1 MEKMNLAKRLLI
13 VTIMAMFHQSIKSQV
28 TITYAMD
35 SPGLVLMSQD
45 VSKYEIIDK
54 SYLNLIYHVK
64 MKASANDTKM
74 QFEDDMI
81 LLIGKKYTSFYS
93 KNLHELDVKRDSI
106 IKLYG
111 MATPE
116 QGWQGYEIRTD
127 LQKKELTVDNR
138 IPFTK
143 DVCRYTEPS
152 PQMKWNIENSVDSV
166 FGYKCKKATT
176 EYGGR
181 KYIVWFT
188 NDIPISTGPWKFAG
202 LPGAILKVTDTEH
215 NFSFECIGLTQ
226 QTLPIVN
233 YDWKYKNMSKT
244 EWIKFEKN
252 MYEHAGLFISSTGA
266 RVIIMDNS
274 EKGSHP
280 ISEQLSLFYN
290 PMEK

>member
-1 MEKMNLAKRLLI
+1 MEKMNLAKRMLI
-13 VTIMAMFHQSIKSQV
+13 VTIVAMFHQSIKSQV
-28 TITYAMD
+28 KITYAMD

-45 VSKYEIIDK
+45 VSKYETIDH

-64 MKASANDTKM
+64 TKASANDTEM
-74 QFEDDMI
+74 QFEDDMV

-111 MATPE
+111 GATSE
-116 QGWQGYEIRTD
+116 QGWQGYAIRTD
-127 LQKKELTVDNR
+127 LKKKELTVDNR
-138 IPFTK
+138 VPLQKKYADIRSLHHK
-143 DVCRYTEPS
+143 
-152 PQMKWNIENSVDSV
+152 KWSIENSVDSV
-166 FGYKCKKATT
+166 FGYKCQKAIT

-188 NDIPISTGPWKFAG
+188 RDIPISTGPWKFAG
-202 LPGAILKVTDTEH
+202 LPGIILKATDTEH

-233 YDWKYKNMSKT
+233 YTWRYKNMSKT
-244 EWIKFEKN
+244 EWVKFERN
-252 MYEHAGLFISSTGA
+252 MYEHAGLFIASTGA

-274 EKGSHP
+274 EKGCHP
-280 ISEQLSLFYN
+280 ISEQLSLVYN
-290 PMEK
+290 PMER

>member
-1 MEKMNLAKRLLI
+1 MEKMNLAKRMLI
-13 VTIMAMFHQSIKSQV
+13 VTIVAMFHQSIKSQV
-28 TITYAMD
+28 KITYAMD

-45 VSKYEIIDK
+45 VSKYETIDH

-64 MKASANDTKM
+64 TKASANDTEM
-74 QFEDDMI
+74 QFEDDMV

-111 MATPE
+111 GATSE
-116 QGWQGYEIRTD
+116 QGWQGYAIRTD
-127 LQKKELTVDNR
+127 LKKKELTVDNR
-138 IPFTK
+138 VPFTK
-143 DVCRYTEPS
+143 EVCRYTEPS
-152 PQMKWNIENSVDSV
+152 PQMKWSIENSVDSV
-166 FGYKCKKATT
+166 FGYKCQKATT

-181 KYIVWFT
+181 KYIVW
-188 NDIPISTGPWKFAG
+188 KFAG
-202 LPGAILKVTDTEH
+202 LPGIILKATDTEQ

-233 YDWKYKNMSKT
+233 YTWRYKNMSKT
-244 EWIKFEKN
+244 EWVKFERN
-252 MYEHAGLFISSTGA
+252 MYEHAGLFIASTGA

-274 EKGSHP
+274 EKGCHP

-290 PMEK
+290 PMER

>member
-1 MEKMNLAKRLLI
+1 MEKMNLAKRMLI
-13 VTIMAMFHQSIKSQV
+13 VTIVAMFHQSIKSQV
-28 TITYAMD
+28 KITYAMD

-45 VSKYEIIDK
+45 VSKYETIDH

-64 MKASANDTKM
+64 TKASANDTEM
-74 QFEDDMI
+74 QFEDDMV

-111 MATPE
+111 GATSE
-116 QGWQGYEIRTD
+116 QGWQGYAIRTD
-127 LQKKELTVDNR
+127 LKKKELTVDNR
-138 IPFTK
+138 VPFTK
-143 DVCRYTEPS
+143 EVCRYTEPS
-152 PQMKWNIENSVDSV
+152 PQMKWSIENSVDSV
-166 FGYKCKKATT
+166 FGYKCQKAIT

-188 NDIPISTGPWKFAG
+188 RDIPISTGPWKFAG
-202 LPGAILKVTDTEH
+202 LPGIILKATD
-215 NFSFECIGLTQ
+215 TQ

-233 YDWKYKNMSKT
+233 YTWRYKNMSKT
-244 EWIKFEKN
+244 EWVKFERN
-252 MYEHAGLFISSTGA
+252 MYEHAGLFIASTGA

-274 EKGSHP
+274 EKGCHP

-290 PMEK
+290 PMER